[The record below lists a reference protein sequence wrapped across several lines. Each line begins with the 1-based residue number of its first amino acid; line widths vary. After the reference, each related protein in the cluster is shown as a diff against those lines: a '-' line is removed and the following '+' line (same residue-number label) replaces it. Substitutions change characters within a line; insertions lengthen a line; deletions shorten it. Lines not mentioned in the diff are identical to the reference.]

1 VAVTGDLVLLAR
13 ADSPSVA
20 TGGIPEPGPGP
31 WLEALAR
38 DDGAPAWQVDRP
50 SVLLTTGPDGSSY
63 VLDVGGRPR
72 VTALD
77 AEGHPRW
84 STPVP
89 AGFRSAWLWAD
100 RLVLRGPDPA
110 GGTVL
115 RALDTSTGKPAWTV
129 RGRQAPP
136 VGDDPRPGLGTP
148 LVEDGTAWVP
158 APDGLLEIDV
168 ATGRATR
175 HDSTARVDELLR
187 LGDPA
192 DGRVAVVSG
201 TALLVTL

>member
-1 VAVTGDLVLLAR
+1 
-13 ADSPSVA
+13 
-20 TGGIPEPGPGP
+20 
-31 WLEALAR
+31 
-38 DDGAPAWQVDRP
+38 
-50 SVLLTTGPDGSSY
+50 
-63 VLDVGGRPR
+63 
-72 VTALD
+72 
-77 AEGHPRW
+77 
-84 STPVP
+84 
-89 AGFRSAWLWAD
+89 
-100 RLVLRGPDPA
+100 
-110 GGTVL
+110 VL